1 MGRILRVFLLAA
13 AIALVAGGSVAR
25 AAAPPTLTIEVIGE
39 GTVTGTGIN
48 CGVGNL
54 ACHSSYSADPTS
66 VPLTATP
73 SAGWTFAN
81 DWEDDGSACSGIAG
95 PCTVSVTGSKTV
107 TVVFAS
113 TAPTVQTAAYGVSLA
128 GNGAVTN
135 GSTANPIDCAQGA
148 VTATECSL
156 TVVQG
161 STLTV
166 VEQPDPDSFFSG
178 WNGSCAGTGPSCV
191 AYVTANTYVGAGFV
205 ANASHTLT
213 VQVSGNGSVNG
224 GGISCGQG
232 STCDTQESP
241 NASVTLTA
249 TPANGYG
256 LTAWSG
262 DCTGAQLTCTVQMD
276 KDRSVTATFAP
287 LVQLTVTVSGNGTVS
302 GGGITCGPGPQTC
315 TGSELPNTSVALTA
329 SPSTGA
335 SVFWSGCSTSSG
347 PNCTALIGTSAVSV
361 TATFTGGT
369 PPPVATDALSV
380 TVHGDGAVTS
390 TAGAASIYCTS
401 AGGNECNANVTAG
414 TSLTLTALPASGTAG
429 DFLGWSGDCSSF
441 TSTTCT
447 LTMNSSKTVGATFAG
462 GSTTYQLS
470 AQVTGDGSISGA
482 GLKCTASG
490 GSTCAGPQPASAS
503 VTITASPSFGAT
515 FTGWS
520 GACSGTAATC
530 TISMTTTKSVTA
542 TFAAASATNERLS
555 LTVSGAGTVTAAG
568 LACASTGKA
577 KACSHDYPRGTV
589 VTLSAVAAKGAVFAG
604 WSGACSGRT
613 GTCVATMATAQTVTA
628 RFYPLLQGRKPPI
641 IAKVAAGHRITLS
654 FTAHESGALKVVEE
668 RAAKRFAVRRLHVR
682 AGARKIVFTV
692 ARPGRYVFT
701 ATLTGKLG
709 VSALRWTVSV

>member
-1 MGRILRVFLLAA
+1 MRVFLLAA

-39 GTVTGTGIN
+39 GEVTGTGIN
-48 CGVGNL
+48 CGAGSL
-54 ACHSSYSADPTS
+54 TCYAAYAADPTS
-66 VPLTATP
+66 VILTETP
-73 SAGWTFAN
+73 SAGWTFQGWQ
-81 DWEDDGSACSGIAG
+81 DSGATCAAAVT
-95 PCTVSVTGSKTV
+95 CTTSVSGNETV
-107 TVVFAS
+107 TAVFAS
-113 TAPTVQTAAYGVSLA
+113 ASPTVQTATYGVSLA
-128 GNGAVTN
+128 GHGAVTN
-135 GSTANPIDCAQGA
+135 GSTANPIDCASGV

-166 VEQPDPDSFFSG
+166 AEQPDPDFFFSQ
-178 WNGSCAGTGPSCV
+178 WNGSCAGAGPSCA

-213 VQVSGNGSVNG
+213 VQASGNGSVSG

-232 STCDTQESP
+232 STCDAQEIP

-256 LTAWSG
+256 LTGWSG

-276 KDRSVTATFAP
+276 DDRSVTATFVP

-329 SPSTGA
+329 TPSVGA

-347 PNCTALIGTSAVSV
+347 PSCTAFIGTSPVSV

-369 PPPVATDALSV
+369 PAPVATDSLSV

-401 AGGNECNANVTAG
+401 AGGSECNANVTAG
-414 TSLTLTALPASGTAG
+414 TSLTLTALPASGTAL
-429 DFLGWSGDCSSF
+429 DFLGWTGDCSSF

-447 LTMNSSKTVGATFAG
+447 LTMNSSMTVGATFAG

-470 AQVTGDGSISGA
+470 AQVIGDGSISGA
-482 GLKCTASG
+482 GLKCPASG
-490 GSTCAGPQPASAS
+490 GSTCSGPQPASAS

-520 GACSGTAATC
+520 GACSGTTATC

-542 TFAAASATNERLS
+542 TFASASATNERLS
-555 LTVSGAGTVTAAG
+555 LSVSGAGTVTAAG
-568 LACASTGKA
+568 LDCATTGKA
-577 KACSHDYPRGTV
+577 KACSHDYPRGSL
-589 VTLSAVAAKGAVFAG
+589 VTLSALAAKGSVFAG
-604 WSGACSGRT
+604 WSGACAGQKR
-613 GTCVATMATAQTVTA
+613 TCVVTMTAAKTV
-628 RFYPLLQGRKPPI
+628 RGSFYPLLQGRKPPI
-641 IAKVAAGHRITLS
+641 ITRVAAGRRITLS
-654 FTAHESGALKVVEE
+654 FTAHEGGTLKVVEE
-668 RAAKRFAVRRLHVR
+668 RSAKRFAVQRLDVR
-682 AGARKIVFTV
+682 AGARKIVITV

-709 VSALRWTVSV
+709 VSVLRWALSV

>member
-1 MGRILRVFLLAA
+1 MRALLLAA
-13 AIALVAGGSVAR
+13 TIALVTGGSVAR
-25 AAAPPTLTIEVIGE
+25 AAAPPTLTIEVIGQ

-48 CGVGNL
+48 CGAGSL
-54 ACHSSYSADPTS
+54 SCYTAYGSTQTPT
-66 VPLTATP
+66 LTPTAA
-73 SAGWTFAN
+73 SGWTF
-81 DWEDDGSACSGIAG
+81 DHWDDGCGASPCAPVVSG
-95 PCTVSVTGSKTV
+95 PVTV
-107 TVVFAS
+107 TAVFAS
-113 TAPTVQTAAYGVSLA
+113 IAPTVQTAAYGVSLA

-135 GSTANPIDCAQGA
+135 GSVANPIHCAQGA
-148 VTATECSL
+148 VAATECSL

-166 VEQPDPDSFFSG
+166 VEQPDPDSFFAG

-205 ANASHTLT
+205 SNASHTLT

-224 GGISCGQG
+224 AGISCGQG
-232 STCDTQESP
+232 STCDAQESP
-241 NASVTLTA
+241 NAKVTLTA

-262 DCTGAQLTCTVQMD
+262 ACTGSQLTCTVQMD
-276 KDRSVTATFAP
+276 NDRSVTATFAP

-329 SPSTGA
+329 SPSAGA

-401 AGGNECNANVTAG
+401 AGGGECSANVTAG
-414 TSLTLTALPASGTAG
+414 TSLTLAALPASGTAG
-429 DFLGWSGDCSSF
+429 DFLGWTGDCSSF

-447 LTMNSSKTVGATFAG
+447 LTMNSSKSVGATFAG

-490 GSTCAGPQPASAS
+490 GSTCTGPQPASAS

-520 GACSGTAATC
+520 GACSGTTATC
-530 TISMTTTKSVTA
+530 TISMTTTKSVAA
-542 TFAAASATNERLS
+542 TFAAASATNELLS
-555 LTVSGAGTVTAAG
+555 LKVSGAGAVTAAG
-568 LACASTGKA
+568 LECASTGKA
-577 KACSHDYPRGTV
+577 KACSQDYPRGTF
-589 VTLSAVAAKGAVFAG
+589 VTFSAVAAKGSIFAG
-604 WSGACSGRT
+604 WSGACSGRK
-613 GTCVATMATAQTVTA
+613 GTCVVAMTAAQTVSA
-628 RFYPLLQGRKPPI
+628 KFYPLLQGRKPPI

-668 RAAKRFAVRRLHVR
+668 RSAKRFAVHRLDVR
-682 AGARKIVFTV
+682 AGARRIVITV